1 VTVVDPESGDE
12 VHLAYV
18 VFEAAYGSGSIDVQ
32 ESEVA
37 GAAWFD
43 DLPENCND
51 YVAPFAWRWSA

>member
-1 VTVVDPESGDE
+1 
-12 VHLAYV
+12 